1 MRKNETYV
9 AISKWTRL
17 ILLGLMPFAVILHFN
32 LRVYL
37 KLRQNKLNRKRAN
50 SLATFEVRGHSI
62 HKPCGHGR
70 AGGGGL
76 QNVHITT

>member
-17 ILLGLMPFAVILHFN
+17 IILGLMPFAVILHFN

-37 KLRQNKLNRKRAN
+37 KLRQNKLGRKRIY
-50 SLATFEVRGHSI
+50 SFATIEVRRQFFRLQWAFFR
-62 HKPCGHGR
+62 CGGTENR
-70 AGGGGL
+70 
-76 QNVHITT
+76 